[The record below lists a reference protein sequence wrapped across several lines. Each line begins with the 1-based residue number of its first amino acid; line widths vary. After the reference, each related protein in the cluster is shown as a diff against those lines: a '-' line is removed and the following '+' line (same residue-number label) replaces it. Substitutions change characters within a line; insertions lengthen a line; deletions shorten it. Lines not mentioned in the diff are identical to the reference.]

1 MDVTSQSFYYHLP
14 RILDSI
20 ATCCFVS
27 LDLEFS
33 GIATNPVGLT
43 GARRQTLQERYA
55 EAKEAADKYQILQI
69 GLTIGLE
76 DAKTGTYTLKP
87 YNFYLSP
94 IIEQRLEV
102 ERIWSYQSSAVEFL
116 VGNKFRMEAPFTEG
130 VPYLSRD
137 EERIALSKAHE
148 RRDRPRETGAI
159 DVKETDTESLQ
170 FLKLVRQGIE
180 AWLALGETR
189 AGYLNIPPP
198 SHIGAVS
205 GPNALPTILNRFQK
219 RLVHRLIEAEY
230 PELRSIGK
238 PTFVQ
243 IIPYDEARERDV
255 ANERVRRTDERILR
269 QTGMRWIA
277 EALAGGDLT
286 RLDPGYFMG
295 IMANS
300 ASVEG
305 KYSLKEFADRLKLRL
320 LANRPVL
327 VGHNLFTDVI
337 YFCSC
342 FFGSLPERVEEF
354 QELVHGLFPV
364 LIDTKYMAT
373 HECGSINP
381 ASSLSEINDSLKDVK
396 KPSIVV
402 DPTHNKYEGQK
413 LHHEA
418 GYDSLLTAQVFIKL
432 SSQLRNGG
440 IPMDPRAK
448 SFVPKRDIYTEMS
461 ELSLDSSASCASSTS
476 GNSSVEM
483 TGKTSRKDRPA
494 QKPVDWQQ
502 REEVT
507 RIRSAFAHRTKYD
520 LLTDL
525 AEEIEDVPE
534 SEIPVSANPLAGP
547 TEPQLL
553 AFEDEEAIAQKV
565 KDGELIPRFGAS
577 FWKVYGNKL
586 RVFGTE
592 ERVCVLGKVKSQR

>member
-1 MDVTSQSFYYHLP
+1 
-14 RILDSI
+14 
-20 ATCCFVS
+20 
-27 LDLEFS
+27 
-33 GIATNPVGLT
+33 
-43 GARRQTLQERYA
+43 
-55 EAKEAADKYQILQI
+55 
-69 GLTIGLE
+69 
-76 DAKTGTYTLKP
+76 
-87 YNFYLSP
+87 
-94 IIEQRLEV
+94 
-102 ERIWSYQSSAVEFL
+102 
-116 VGNKFRMEAPFTEG
+116 
-130 VPYLSRD
+130 
-137 EERIALSKAHE
+137 
-148 RRDRPRETGAI
+148 
-159 DVKETDTESLQ
+159 
-170 FLKLVRQGIE
+170 
-180 AWLALGETR
+180 
-189 AGYLNIPPP
+189 
-198 SHIGAVS
+198 
-205 GPNALPTILNRFQK
+205 
-219 RLVHRLIEAEY
+219 
-230 PELRSIGK
+230 
-238 PTFVQ
+238 
-243 IIPYDEARERDV
+243 
-255 ANERVRRTDERILR
+255 
-269 QTGMRWIA
+269 
-277 EALAGGDLT
+277 
-286 RLDPGYFMG
+286 
-295 IMANS
+295 
-300 ASVEG
+300 
-305 KYSLKEFADRLKLRL
+305 
-320 LANRPVL
+320 
-327 VGHNLFTDVI
+327 
-337 YFCSC
+337 
-342 FFGSLPERVEEF
+342 
-354 QELVHGLFPV
+354 
-364 LIDTKYMAT
+364 MAT

>member
-1 MDVTSQSFYYHLP
+1 
-14 RILDSI
+14 
-20 ATCCFVS
+20 
-27 LDLEFS
+27 
-33 GIATNPVGLT
+33 
-43 GARRQTLQERYA
+43 
-55 EAKEAADKYQILQI
+55 
-69 GLTIGLE
+69 
-76 DAKTGTYTLKP
+76 
-87 YNFYLSP
+87 
-94 IIEQRLEV
+94 
-102 ERIWSYQSSAVEFL
+102 
-116 VGNKFRMEAPFTEG
+116 MEAPFTEG
-130 VPYLSRD
+130 VSYLSRD
-137 EERIALSKAHE
+137 EERTAISKAHE
-148 RRDRPRETGAI
+148 RRDRPRETGEI
-159 DVKETDTESLQ
+159 DVKDTDTESLQ
-170 FLKLVRQGIE
+170 FVKLVREGIE

-189 AGYLNIPPP
+189 ASYLNIPPP
-198 SHIGAVS
+198 SHLGAVIGS
-205 GPNALPTILNRFQK
+205 GGFPATLNRFQK
-219 RLVHRLIEAEY
+219 RLVHQLIEAEY
-230 PELRSIGK
+230 PKLRSIGK

-255 ANERVRRTDERILR
+255 ANDRVRRTEERILK
-269 QTGMRWIA
+269 QTGARWIA

-305 KYSLKEFADRLKLRL
+305 KHSLNEFAQRFKLRL

-342 FFGSLPERVEEF
+342 FFGSLPERVEDF
-354 QELVHGLFPV
+354 QTLVHGLFPV

-381 ASSLSEINDSLKDVK
+381 ASSLSEINDSLEDVK
-396 KPSIVV
+396 IPSIVV
-402 DPTHNKYEGQK
+402 DPTHNKYDSQK

-448 SFVPKRDIYTEMS
+448 SFVPKRDVYAELS
-461 ELSLDSSASCASSTS
+461 ELSLDSSASCTSSTS
-476 GNSSVEM
+476 GSSAMEM
-483 TGKTSRKDRPA
+483 TAKISRKAKPS
-494 QKPVDWQQ
+494 QKPVNWQQ
-502 REEVT
+502 QEEVT
-507 RIRSAFAHRTKYD
+507 RIRSAFAHRTKFD

-525 AEEIEDVPE
+525 AEETEDSPD
-534 SEIPVSANPLAGP
+534 SEMPTSANPLAGP
-547 TEPQLL
+547 TEPHLL

-565 KDGELIPRFGAS
+565 KDGELIPRFGAP

-592 ERVCVLGKVKSQR
+592 ERVCILGKVKSQKS